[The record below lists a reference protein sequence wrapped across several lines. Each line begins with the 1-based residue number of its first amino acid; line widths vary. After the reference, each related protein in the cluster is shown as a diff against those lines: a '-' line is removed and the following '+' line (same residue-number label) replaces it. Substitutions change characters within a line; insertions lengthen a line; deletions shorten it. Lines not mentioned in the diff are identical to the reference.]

1 MLFGLVYMVPLTA
14 FTTYGIVT
22 QLTGGR
28 VPMTYLIAEPSAL
41 PALVDHLQLKPAESG
56 ANVEILIPD
65 EAELFDDLRQPA
77 PDLWTTSPLQTFLDL
92 GTGGERGQE
101 AADHLLASVSQW

>member
-1 MLFGLVYMVPLTA
+1 M
-14 FTTYGIVT
+14 
-22 QLTGGR
+22 
-28 VPMTYLIAEPSAL
+28 PMTYLIAEPEAVQT
-41 PALVDHLQLKPAESG
+41 LVEHLQLKPAESG

-65 EAELFDDLRQPA
+65 DAELFDDLRQPA
-77 PDLWTTSPLQTFLDL
+77 PGLWTTSPLQTFLDL